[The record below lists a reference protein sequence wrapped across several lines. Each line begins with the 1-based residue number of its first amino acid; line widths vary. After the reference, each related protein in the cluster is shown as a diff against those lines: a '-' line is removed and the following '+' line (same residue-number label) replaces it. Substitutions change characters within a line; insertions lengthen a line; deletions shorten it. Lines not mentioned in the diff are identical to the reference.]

1 MEFGGLFLHRCLPG
15 CIEGRGAVVEPVVAA
30 CPRRTVYSEYLATSL
45 SSSAGDSSPLSVH

>member
-15 CIEGRGAVVEPVVAA
+15 CIERRGAVVEPVVAA